1 MTRIIPWN
9 PAADEFSG
17 PGLRRARAT
26 ESRRAGKKDTTFQW
40 AATGTQCALA
50 FGLTNLLIGD
60 KMLHRDSLFRR
71 REEQGALFRGRE
83 EPGSKTSASA
93 GTNAAPAAAP
103 PPATSTQAVPTA
115 QAAVNPSSD
124 TARGEERKEAKLI
137 VGPDIKM
144 KGVEIADCD
153 TLVVEGRIEATLDAR
168 VLQIASNGVFQG
180 TVAVDVAEIHGSVEG
195 ELTVRKQLILHATGR
210 VSGKIRYAKI
220 KVEEGAELSGEIGLL
235 DSGAGARLARPAARV
250 ANPAG

>member
-1 MTRIIPWN
+1 
-9 PAADEFSG
+9 
-17 PGLRRARAT
+17 
-26 ESRRAGKKDTTFQW
+26 
-40 AATGTQCALA
+40 
-50 FGLTNLLIGD
+50 
-60 KMLHRDSLFRR
+60 MLHRDSLFRR
-71 REEQGALFRGRE
+71 RDEQGALFRGRDE
-83 EPGSKTSASA
+83 SGSKTSASA
-93 GTNAAPAAAP
+93 ATAPAAAP
-103 PPATSTQAVPTA
+103 PQATSTQTVPTA
-115 QAAVNPSSD
+115 QAAVNPSSE
-124 TARGEERKEAKLI
+124 TARAEERKEAKLI

-235 DSGAGARLARPAARV
+235 DSNAVARVARPPQRV

>member
-1 MTRIIPWN
+1 
-9 PAADEFSG
+9 
-17 PGLRRARAT
+17 
-26 ESRRAGKKDTTFQW
+26 
-40 AATGTQCALA
+40 
-50 FGLTNLLIGD
+50 
-60 KMLHRDSLFRR
+60 MLHRDSLFRR
-71 REEQGALFRGRE
+71 RDEQGALFRGRDE
-83 EPGSKTSASA
+83 SGSKSSASA
-93 GTNAAPAAAP
+93 ATAPAAAP
-103 PPATSTQAVPTA
+103 PPATGTQAVPTA
-115 QAAVNPSSD
+115 QAAVNTSSE
-124 TARGEERKEAKLI
+124 TARADERKEAKLI

-235 DSGAGARLARPAARV
+235 DSNAAARVARPPQRV